1 MAFKSYW
8 DENKEVLINRALV
21 DYKEKDCP
29 SAGFNI
35 LRYMSKGVLQTKVE
49 FQQTGFDMFA
59 EMDYKYSSMG
69 YITLRLAKLGA
80 LEWNGV

>member
-8 DENKEVLINRALV
+8 DENKEVLINQALV

-35 LRYMSKGVLQTKVE
+35 IRYTDKGVLSFKTE
-49 FQQTGFDMFA
+49 FQDLAQKMLS
-59 EMDYKYSSMG
+59 EQPYKETKYA
-69 YITLRLAKLGA
+69 ILQLAKLGA
-80 LEWNGV
+80 LEWNGS

>member
-8 DENKEVLINRALV
+8 DENKEVLINQALV
-21 DYKEKDCP
+21 DYKENDCP

-35 LRYMSKGVLQTKVE
+35 IRYTDKGVLSIKSE
-49 FQQTGFDMFA
+49 FQDLSQKMFM
-59 EMDYKYSSMG
+59 ELPSYNETKYV
-69 YITLRLAKLGA
+69 ILRLAKLGA